1 LETLLRGGAY
11 LNNRHPL
18 RLNVG
23 FLLHKNVGYSRNFD
37 FDIDTVQVGND
48 VDVTALRG
56 SINLIRTAQGVYL
69 SGDLTAH
76 RELGCVRCLT
86 SFHQSL
92 SVNLDDLFTYP
103 PDRAS
108 DPLLI
113 VTEDAILDLN
123 PILREYLLLDE
134 PIQTLC
140 RQDCK
145 GLCPECGV
153 NANQTECDHPM
164 VEVDPRLEALRAL
177 LPKS

>member
-1 LETLLRGGAY
+1 MRGGAY

-23 FLLHKNVGYSRNFD
+23 FLLHKNIGYSRNFD
-37 FDIDTVQVGND
+37 FDIDTVQVD
-48 VDVTALRG
+48 PDLDVTALQG
-56 SINLIRTAQGVYL
+56 SVNLIRTAQGVYL
-69 SGDLTAH
+69 SGSLTAQ
-76 RELGCVRCLT
+76 REMDCVRCLT
-86 SFHQSL
+86 TFNQPL

-113 VTEDAILDLN
+113 VNENAILDLN

-134 PIQTLC
+134 PIQPLC

-153 NANQTECDHPM
+153 NSNNTECDHPM
-164 VEVDPRLEALRAL
+164 VEVDPRLEALRTL